1 MVAIPSA
8 AVFVTADAVFV
19 ISQQM
24 TDHGR
29 VSVQPMLQ
37 LDKNAS
43 ADAVGTAVLRCL
55 DEFQEIDG
63 PPEPGHL
70 QGLLDFVG
78 ARSWT
83 PFAKRAIAISI
94 EIDGQSRHR
103 VTLSSARANGR
114 GAYAYGKSHDCRRE
128 PQAIGEML
136 LQLAREYGS

>member
-1 MVAIPSA
+1 MAAIPSV
-8 AVFVTADAVFV
+8 AVFVTADTVFV

-43 ADAVGTAVLRCL
+43 ADAVGMAVLQCL
-55 DEFQEIDG
+55 DKFQEIDG
-63 PPEPGHL
+63 PPAPGHL
-70 QGLLDFVG
+70 QELLDFVG

-83 PFAKRAIAISI
+83 PFARRAINISI
-94 EIDGQSRHR
+94 EASSRRR
-103 VTLSSARANGR
+103 VTLSPARANGR
-114 GAYAYGKSHDCRRE
+114 GAYAYGESHECRRE
-128 PQAIGEML
+128 PQAIGKML

>member
-1 MVAIPSA
+1 MAAIPSV

-29 VSVQPMLQ
+29 VSIPPMLR
-37 LDKNAS
+37 LDNNTS
-43 ADAVGTAVLRCL
+43 VDAVGAAVLRCL

-63 PPEPGHL
+63 LPEPGHL

-78 ARSWT
+78 ARSWA
-83 PFAKRAIAISI
+83 PFAKRAINISVA
-94 EIDGQSRHR
+94 GLSRRR
-103 VTLSSARANGR
+103 VTLSPARANGR
-114 GAYAYGKSHDCRRE
+114 GAYAYGESHECRRE

-136 LQLAREYGS
+136 LQLAREHGS